1 MTPATRPRSRR
12 CEMRWVRRNLALPG
26 PREPKCRPRKR
37 SLTARPRPT
46 QAAQQ
51 RLGIADPGRT
61 RCRPAGKGRPRQQ
74 RHRRTALCLPT
85 YLPGPPH
92 PRLHQTRAD
101 LPRAAGPRGSPARL
115 TRRVAAQIKD
125 VRQCPRRTRGRSD
138 ASSEEYRTT
147 PPQWNTSTPPA
158 FRAELHARQPFRSI
172 SDRVRTGDLILV

>member
-61 RCRPAGKGRPRQQ
+61 RCRPAGQGRPRQQ

-101 LPRAAGPRGSPARL
+101 LPRAAGARGSPARL

-138 ASSEEYRTT
+138 ASSEEYRTK
-147 PPQWNTSTPPA
+147 WNTSTPPA